1 MITLKIKPLSVNE
14 MYRRV
19 RYRSSKYNAF
29 EEKLVYT
36 LLPKLK
42 IPDGQ
47 LQAHYEFG
55 VSSTRFDVDNAIKPF
70 QDVLQVKYGFDD
82 KRIVYITALKVKVK
96 RGEEYIKFS
105 IKKYN

>member
-1 MITLKIKPLSVNE
+1 

-19 RYRSSKYNAF
+19 RYRSSKYIAF

-36 LLPKLK
+36 LLPKLN

-47 LQAHYEFG
+47 LEVHYVFG
-55 VSSTRFDVDNAIKPF
+55 VSSNRFDVDNAIKPF

-82 KRIVYITALKVKVK
+82 KRIMYLTALKINVK
-96 RGEEYIKFS
+96 RGEEYIKFE
-105 IKKYN
+105 IKKYSKRKVE